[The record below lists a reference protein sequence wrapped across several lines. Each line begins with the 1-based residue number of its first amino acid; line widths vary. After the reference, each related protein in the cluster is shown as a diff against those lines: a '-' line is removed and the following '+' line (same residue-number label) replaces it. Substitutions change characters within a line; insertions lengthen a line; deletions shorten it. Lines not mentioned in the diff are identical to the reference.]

1 MYGAY
6 IVAIKKKLIGSIAE
20 LWTCISPA
28 DEDLIEFKEPV
39 FRGQGRAG
47 WELRPAAHRKINYAE
62 NNYRNIICKE
72 ISDAYLFMKA
82 CDRSGI
88 TIPGDGEE
96 FRKYMEDCYRQSQQ
110 GKTNFWPKSCVN
122 PFLAFGQHHGLITRL
137 LDWSYSPFVALYFAV
152 LQAVMLDEGKSDNIV
167 LWVIDKE
174 SLNWSAEHEERLDF
188 IGLMDFSGIISANYI
203 VQKSCFSIC
212 REGDGLSIFSLGD
225 LYGLFEIHSKILK
238 MEIDKIILPDLY
250 ELLRRIGYSA
260 ESLFPGVEGAIRSVR
275 DNEFVQRYR
284 ERMVKI

>member
-6 IVAIKKKLIGSIAE
+6 IVAIKKKVIGSVAE

-28 DEDLIEFKEPV
+28 DEDLSEFKEPV

-47 WELRPAAHRKINYAE
+47 WELRPAAHRKISCAE
-62 NNYRNIICKE
+62 YGSKDVINKE

-88 TIPGDGEE
+88 AIPGDGEE
-96 FRKYMEDCYRQSQQ
+96 FRKYMEGCYRQSQQ
-110 GKTNFWPKSCVN
+110 GETNFWPKSCVHS
-122 PFLAFGQHHGLITRL
+122 FLAFGQHHGLITRL

-152 LQAVMLDEGKSDNIV
+152 LQAVMLDDGRSEDIV

-174 SLNWSAEHEERLDF
+174 GLNWNVANEEKLDF
-188 IGLMDFSGIISANYI
+188 VGLVDFSGVVSANYV

-212 REGDGLSIFSLGD
+212 RQGNGLSVFSLND
-225 LYGLFEIHSKILK
+225 LYGLFERHSRVLK
-238 MEIDKIILPDLY
+238 VEINKNILPELY
-250 ELLRRIGYSA
+250 DLLRKIGYSA

-284 ERMVKI
+284 ERMVKS